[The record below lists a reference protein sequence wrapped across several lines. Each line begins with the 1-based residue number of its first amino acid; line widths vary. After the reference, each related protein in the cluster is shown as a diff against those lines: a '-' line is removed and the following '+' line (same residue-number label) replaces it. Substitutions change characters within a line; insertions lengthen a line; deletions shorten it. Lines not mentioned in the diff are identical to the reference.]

1 MYDKN
6 PNKETLAEEIL
17 CEMLQF
23 LQFKIRNHKLTVADS
38 EAIHRIFDT
47 LNMIASDN
55 YGLIERWFPGEEG
68 SDKDRRF
75 VTMAVNWLNDPDSQ
89 HKDCKI
95 WCYLNE

>member
-1 MYDKN
+1 M
-6 PNKETLAEEIL
+6 
-17 CEMLQF
+17 
-23 LQFKIRNHKLTVADS
+23 
-38 EAIHRIFDT
+38 
-47 LNMIASDN
+47 
-55 YGLIERWFPGEEG
+55 IERWFPGEEG